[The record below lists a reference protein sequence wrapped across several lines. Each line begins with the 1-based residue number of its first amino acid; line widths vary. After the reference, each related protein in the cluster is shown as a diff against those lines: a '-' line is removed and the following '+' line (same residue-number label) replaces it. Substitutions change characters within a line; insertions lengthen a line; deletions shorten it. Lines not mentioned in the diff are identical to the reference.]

1 MTNFGEICENDCHH
15 WISINNYSLSNHL
28 YLQNNP
34 YICFFYLQI
43 WLNFKDNSW
52 PPNVQRQRNEEDFS
66 GGNYFCQMSLD
77 SFSSWLTRILWR
89 ELPHLWKSH
98 SVQDSRFKIQDSRL
112 EKSFS
117 SKSWALVTSYIRKT
131 LYPSVQPRIARF
143 GRFCQR

>member
-34 YICFFYLQI
+34 YICFFSLQI

-98 SVQDSRFKIQDSRL
+98 SVRSREDWFLATL
-112 EKSFS
+112 ERH
-117 SKSWALVTSYIRKT
+117 WVH
-131 LYPSVQPRIARF
+131 LYKPRIARF
-143 GRFCQR
+143 GRYSQR